1 MFPSLPFS
9 GSLSKALLLSFTD
22 KEGEAAGGEGTGSES
37 DVSVDLE
44 ESNSFLYCIG
54 REWASL
60 HSGQPARLQMQRTG
74 HSPSQC

>member
-37 DVSVDLE
+37 DSKCGPGGVKLFSL
-44 ESNSFLYCIG
+44 LYRQRVG
-54 REWASL
+54 KSPFWA
-60 HSGQPARLQMQRTG
+60 A
-74 HSPSQC
+74 SQTSDAKDWS